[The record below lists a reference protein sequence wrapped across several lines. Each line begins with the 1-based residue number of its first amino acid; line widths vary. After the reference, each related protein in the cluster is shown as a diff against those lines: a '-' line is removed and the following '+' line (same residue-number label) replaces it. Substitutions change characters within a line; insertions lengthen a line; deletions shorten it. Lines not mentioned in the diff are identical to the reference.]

1 MRPRGEQ
8 LGGLQRILGGKDESR
23 LFSCSE
29 LRGGSPCLCRLRTVS
44 VRTCVVS
51 IDYVLAHM
59 RFMSPHKLS
68 SFDCPQV
75 G

>member
-1 MRPRGEQ
+1 MRSGGAIR
-8 LGGLQRILGGKDESR
+8 GLQRILDGNDESR

-29 LRGGSPCLCRLRTVS
+29 LRGGSLRLCRLRTMS
-44 VRTCVVS
+44 IGTCVTS

-59 RFMSPHKLS
+59 RFMRSCKLS
-68 SFDCPQV
+68 SFNDHQV